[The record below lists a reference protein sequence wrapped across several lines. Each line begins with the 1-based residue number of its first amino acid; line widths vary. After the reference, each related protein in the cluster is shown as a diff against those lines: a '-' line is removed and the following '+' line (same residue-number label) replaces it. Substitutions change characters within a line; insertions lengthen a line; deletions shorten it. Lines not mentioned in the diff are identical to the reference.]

1 MSSEAD
7 LCKSI
12 GRPFIRD
19 CTTHDIEELAITMR
33 LEDRE
38 EIFHSSGRSP
48 LITLWMGYHASE
60 VRHTIEWRGRVVAIF
75 GVAAVADAGTSMG
88 IPWMLGTDDLR
99 RCWSLLR
106 ECRKLLDSY
115 TKKYR
120 LLANAVWSKNE
131 VHIKWI
137 KWIGFQ
143 FEGSDVRNGQTFLHF
158 HRSINV

>member
-1 MSSEAD
+1 MSSALA
-7 LCKSI
+7 LCKAVE
-12 GRPFIRD
+12 RPFIRD
-19 CTTHDIEELAITMR
+19 CTTHDIEELAVTMR
-33 LEDRE
+33 PEDVA
-38 EIFHSSGRSP
+38 EIMHSSGRSP
-48 LITLWMGYHASE
+48 LKTLWLGFHASE
-60 VRHTIEWRGRVVAIF
+60 VLHTIEWQGRVVAIF
-75 GVAAVADAGTSMG
+75 GVAAGTNMG

-106 ECRKLLDSY
+106 ECRKLLEGY
-115 TKKYR
+115 TQKYHY
-120 LLANAVWSKNE
+120 LTNAVWSKNE